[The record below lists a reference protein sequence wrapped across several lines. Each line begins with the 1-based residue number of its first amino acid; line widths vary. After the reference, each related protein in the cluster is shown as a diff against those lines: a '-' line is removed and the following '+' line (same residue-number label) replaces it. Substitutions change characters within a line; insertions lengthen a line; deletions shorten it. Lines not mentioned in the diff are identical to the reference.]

1 MLMSLKMKSK
11 HLVPDASAP
20 ILFFFV
26 FFSKPFSS
34 LKLSFDSGSVMNQPQ
49 KRSNRLKALY
59 GLYAFPGFQA

>member
-34 LKLSFDSGSVMNQPQ
+34 LKLSFDSGSVMNQP
-49 KRSNRLKALY
+49 KIK
-59 GLYAFPGFQA
+59 